1 LALEAIAPSE
11 TKMKIASKM
20 MTDNI
25 TRRTHLETL
34 IQTELGAYFI
44 VEEDLNTGE
53 VTSHRISMEQAYE
66 FQEIAKSQ
74 TAQEINLP
82 EVR

>member
-1 LALEAIAPSE
+1 
-11 TKMKIASKM
+11 MNIASKN
-20 MTDNI
+20 TADTK
-25 TRRTHLETL
+25 TRRTHRETL
-34 IQTELGAYFI
+34 IQTELGTYFI
-44 VEEDLNTGE
+44 VDEDLLTGE
-53 VTSHRISMEQAYE
+53 TTSRRISMEQAYE